1 MEVDEMDLLG
11 AKQKSLLDDI
21 CDLHKDSDWGGKK
34 EKGKLLDWRN
44 NEDDNDSLCWYLS
57 RLISFEMEPCRI
69 CGEPRHL
76 CAQVDHYD
84 FVFEEGIMIG
94 GSERLVEICSID
106 DNGHSFVKDALYD
119 MDTLSLSNVDKME
132 KV

>member
-1 MEVDEMDLLG
+1 MEVDEIDLLG
-11 AKQKSLLDDI
+11 AKQQQLLDDI

-34 EKGKLLDWRN
+34 ETGKLLDWRN

-76 CAQVDHYD
+76 CEQVDHYD

-106 DNGHSFVKDALYD
+106 DNGHSFVKGGSYD
-119 MDTLSLSNVDKME
+119 KHTLSLSNVDKME

>member
-69 CGEPRHL
+69 CGEPR
-76 CAQVDHYD
+76 Q
-84 FVFEEGIMIG
+84 
-94 GSERLVEICSID
+94 
-106 DNGHSFVKDALYD
+106 
-119 MDTLSLSNVDKME
+119 